1 MDNWFALLLVGIV
14 YMCADTA
21 TSETTTSSTSNATT
35 DSSATQTASS
45 TSYSSTSNAATDS
58 SATQTASSTSY
69 SSTSNA
75 TTASSTTQTASTMSY
90 SSTSNATTASS
101 TTQTA
106 STMSYPSTSNATTD
120 SSTTQTAST
129 MSYSITTNTSTESP
143 YTSTTANC
151 NVNYTADAKG
161 GSFTSLNY
169 PYDYINSMDCNIWI
183 TSPTDTAVV
192 LIPGMFNMEDEKYC
206 QYDSFSVYDGASS
219 SATLLGQYCGTS
231 FPASL
236 ESSGNV
242 MYIHVV
248 SDWTVT
254 ASGYIISYATLDTSY
269 PYCKS
274 EYTEITATAS
284 TGPAPTFSNSQTP
297 YSSNTDEY
305 FLVVK
310 GGKSTGDIILNLQ
323 SSSIENSDGCIYDR
337 LVIYDGACRS
347 NTVLATHCG
356 PRLARWEL
364 PGTEYL
370 VHFHSDA
377 VIEKDGFVMEYFLGT
392 AGTAEPTTTTTTSG
406 PPVSAEIFLM
416 NDLLTNYS
424 NDVLPVR
431 DLTIPLETKVDLELV
446 GVNGLD
452 EVSQKLTTTVLF
464 TITWTD
470 ANIGWPTSRQSGI
483 SQLLIP
489 QDDVWKP
496 DVALMNSFTRIK
508 QLGASFMFVVVTNE
522 GACTW
527 RPYQML
533 DSTCKVDMTY
543 FPYDTQSCDI
553 MISTWASSSNEI
565 ETLVGANGM
574 QKHESFVE
582 NAEWSL
588 LKISQRNE
596 TFNGQFTVVF
606 TLTLQRNQAF
616 TVFYMAI
623 PVVLLTFLC
632 AFTFSM
638 PVCSGEKSGY
648 AITVFLSLIVYVI
661 VTFQKMPENSE
672 NLSIFA
678 MYVLG
683 ATGLSHIS
691 VMISVLEIRFESLDV
706 RYKRVLGCT
715 QTFSKSIIRLQNRL
729 LCIKPEIEEQT
740 AEAGGP
746 KTKSNYAKMFPDDE
760 NVEEETPDA
769 QDEDVWIDFVSA
781 LDFVCFWVYIIFTL
795 VLALTVFGLLSFN

>member
-1 MDNWFALLLVGIV
+1 MLQLIRQLLRR
-14 YMCADTA
+14 
-21 TSETTTSSTSNATT
+21 
-35 DSSATQTASS
+35 
-45 TSYSSTSNAATDS
+45 TSNAATDS

-206 QYDSFSVYDGASS
+206 QYDSFSVYDGA
-219 SATLLGQYCGTS
+219 
-231 FPASL
+231 
-236 ESSGNV
+236 
-242 MYIHVV
+242 
-248 SDWTVT
+248 
-254 ASGYIISYATLDTSY
+254 
-269 PYCKS
+269 
-274 EYTEITATAS
+274 
-284 TGPAPTFSNSQTP
+284 
-297 YSSNTDEY
+297 
-305 FLVVK
+305 
-310 GGKSTGDIILNLQ
+310 
-323 SSSIENSDGCIYDR
+323 
-337 LVIYDGACRS
+337 CRS

-452 EVSQKLTTTVLF
+452 E
-464 TITWTD
+464 
-470 ANIGWPTSRQSGI
+470 
-483 SQLLIP
+483 
-489 QDDVWKP
+489 DDVWKP

-553 MISTWASSSNEI
+553 MV
-565 ETLVGANGM
+565 VGANGM

-648 AITVFLSLIVYVI
+648 AIT
-661 VTFQKMPENSE
+661 KMPENSE

-769 QDEDVWIDFVSA
+769 QDEDQQQQQQQQQQ
-781 LDFVCFWVYIIFTL
+781 
-795 VLALTVFGLLSFN
+795 